1 LRGLTSGSPPNE
13 CQEMVDELQRRRHET
28 EVSRAPRD
36 ASPAASPAAVT
47 DLVTVASQAAVAT
60 RKGASTGTANALP
73 HRKQR
78 GTRFTQ
84 MMQEGAFV
92 EIGST
97 PSSKWPAL
105 PAPTAPLSPPPP
117 PANASAGAG
126 ESHGQG
132 SDRGWRQCKS
142 HCQKLAAALSAI
154 TAVFVSGIV
163 AGHLLFDGVSPPAP
177 HHLSS
182 PSPQSPPPLSSPM
195 PPASLPLSLPPH
207 LPPSPIPQLPP
218 TQPPWPSPPPPPT
231 APSASEVVAEINALW
246 LSRSP
251 ARPRGVVAYVLDNG
265 GDPHTQEEL
274 NKYKDVSGT
283 QLWARVGQPVRG
295 VVAVSAT
302 DRISVSIINY
312 LHRATYRPGVIFR
325 SGALGPA
332 LRRIGEQMIE
342 YTYMPM
348 LVLRRSAAA
357 ERMNCCYPHD
367 GGSNRVNCPLGG
379 DAHCTPGCFPY
390 ALRHVP
396 LETCLQRTGPG
407 YNELVLDV
415 WRDGGWG
422 AGAALAHF
430 VQAIA
435 IDSRASRVTLALARA
450 VQDAA
455 SVADGLPLPLLEY
468 NPGNAAAPFR
478 VLRALPAG

>member
-1 LRGLTSGSPPNE
+1 
-13 CQEMVDELQRRRHET
+13 MVDELQRRRHET

-84 MMQEGAFV
+84 MMQEGAV
-92 EIGST
+92 EIGSVDPST

-142 HCQKLAAALSAI
+142 HCQQLAAALSAI

-163 AGHLLFDGVSPPAP
+163 AGHLFFGGVSA
-177 HHLSS
+177 HHLS
-182 PSPQSPPPLSSPM
+182 QSPPPLSPPM
-195 PPASLPLSLPPH
+195 PSASLLLPPPPH
-207 LPPSPIPQLPP
+207 SPPSPPPHSPP
-218 TQPPWPSPPPPPT
+218 TQPPWPSPPPT

-246 LSRSP
+246 LRRSP

-265 GDPHTQEEL
+265 GGPHSQEEL
-274 NKYKDVSGT
+274 NKYKDVTGT

-295 VVAVSAT
+295 VVAVSAA

-312 LHRATYRPGVIFR
+312 LHQGTYRPGVIFR
-325 SGALGPA
+325 SGVMGPA

-348 LVLRRSAAA
+348 LVLRRAAA
-357 ERMNCCYPHD
+357 LERMNCCYPEAP
-367 GGSNRVNCPLGG
+367 C
-379 DAHCTPGCFPY
+379 
-390 ALRHVP
+390 
-396 LETCLQRTGPG
+396 
-407 YNELVLDV
+407 
-415 WRDGGWG
+415 
-422 AGAALAHF
+422 
-430 VQAIA
+430 
-435 IDSRASRVTLALARA
+435 
-450 VQDAA
+450 
-455 SVADGLPLPLLEY
+455 
-468 NPGNAAAPFR
+468 AAPQCGNGAP
-478 VLRALPAG
+478 ALLVST